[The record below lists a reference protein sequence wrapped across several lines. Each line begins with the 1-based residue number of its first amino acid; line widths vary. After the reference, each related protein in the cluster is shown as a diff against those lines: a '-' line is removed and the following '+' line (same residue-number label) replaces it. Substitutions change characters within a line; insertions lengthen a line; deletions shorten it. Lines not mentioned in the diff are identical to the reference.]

1 MVNILIAEDDPVS
14 CYMLETTLLKWGY
27 QVTVTG
33 DGALAY
39 QALQEKDAPH
49 LVILDWM
56 MPNLDGLELCRKL
69 RQDPTKQSTYIIML
83 TAKSEKKDII
93 TGLEEGADDYI
104 TKPFDREELRVRVR
118 VGARIVELQQ
128 TLADRVNELEAALT
142 NVKQL
147 QGILPICSH
156 CKKVRDDQN
165 YWQQVES
172 YISKHTDAQFS
183 HSICPDCFEQ
193 ITKAQIEELKH
204 RLRKDTKF

>member
-1 MVNILIAEDDPVS
+1 VNILIAEDDPVS

-27 QVTVTG
+27 QVTVTR
-33 DGALAY
+33 DGEMAY
-39 QALQEKDAPH
+39 QVLQQGDAPQ

-56 MPNLDGLELCRKL
+56 MPNMDGLELCRKL
-69 RQDPTKQSTYIIML
+69 REDPAKQSTYIILL
-83 TAKSEKKDII
+83 TAKSDKKDIVM
-93 TGLEEGADDYI
+93 GLEVGADDYI

-118 VGARIVELQQ
+118 VGARMVDLQQ
-128 TLADRVNELEAALT
+128 TLADRVSQLEVALA

-172 YISKHTDAQFS
+172 YISSHTDAQFS
-183 HSICPDCFEQ
+183 HSICPECFEQ
-193 ITKAQIEELKH
+193 ITKTQIEELKH
-204 RLRKDTKF
+204 RLRRDTKY